1 MPVHAPL
8 KSQTGYGEAGGVI
21 WSPGGAL
28 EIGITLPGWARKAL
42 RREDVDVILLI
53 EAPGCDR
60 VLEPVIRL
68 DFGVHAEGALL
79 QWPIDG
85 AAAMSQGVRLRLPQ
99 GLTGLSL
106 CPHTGP
112 FTARGLACRLVPART
127 PRGRFERVL
136 FEVSSGTEGGLGRLK
151 SRGPMIDADAAH
163 TGNLALDHR
172 SGAFHSS
179 TSDPHIVF
187 ELDAPVGMG
196 WWRVDAHMAIDD
208 EARPRLYAAHEGA
221 FSETH
226 SAELALRGPGHFTGY
241 ICLDGLTRQIRFDPS
256 CRGGESGSL
265 HRLSMRPASPAEV
278 AIAALRPSV
287 WQATRAIRAS
297 RALLSH
303 LAKPRRAQGHFALP
317 VRLPAENTD
326 RSQDSDA
333 YKSWIERHDYHPDKD
348 NARYREALAGL
359 ETQPLVSVVMP
370 VYKTPIELLDAA
382 IRSIRDQLYTN
393 WELCIADDA
402 SGDGKLAA
410 RLRYWM
416 KTDAR
421 IKVVFRETN
430 GNISAATNSAF
441 ELVEGEWVAL
451 LDHDDVL
458 RPHALAELVLTAAAR
473 PEAQLIYSDEDKID
487 DRGERY
493 GPYFK
498 PAFSPDLFY
507 GQNYLNHLTA
517 HRAENIRAAGGWR
530 EGFEGSQDYD
540 LNLRILERIGP
551 EAVVHIPKILYHW
564 RAVAGSTAVAV
575 GEKSYAWEAGQ
586 RALQEHF
593 ARRGADVTVGQVE
606 GYPYYEASWPLP
618 EEEPLVSLVIPT
630 RDGADLVKMCVE
642 SILERST
649 YQNYEILIVDNQS
662 SKPET
667 FALFEALTA
676 RDARVKVLTY
686 NKPFNFSAINNF
698 AIAQARGEI
707 VGLINNDI
715 EVITPDWLEQM
726 VSLAVRE
733 DVGCVGA
740 MLYYPDDRIQHA
752 GVVIGIGGV
761 AGHSHKYF
769 ERGAQGYFARLK
781 LVHDVSAVTGACL
794 LVRKSV
800 YDQVGGLNEEKLT
813 IAFNDVDFCLKVREA
828 GYRNLFTPRAEL
840 YHHESVSRGHEDT
853 PEKKARFRSE
863 VEYMLSRWAT
873 DVTPDPFYSPHLS
886 RTHEDFRI
894 LED

>member
-1 MPVHAPL
+1 MPTLAPSPL
-8 KSQTGYGEAGGVI
+8 KDRFGQANGLIYSAGA
-21 WSPGGAL
+21 AL
-28 EIGITLPGWARKAL
+28 EVGVDLPGWARKAL
-42 RREDVDVILLI
+42 RTRDVDVILLI
-53 EAPGCDR
+53 DVPGCDR
-60 VLEPVIRL
+60 VLEPVIRF
-68 DFGVHAEGALL
+68 DFGAHTDGGLL

-85 AAAMSQGVRLRLPQ
+85 AAAVRSGVRLRLPR
-99 GLTGLSL
+99 GLQSLSL
-106 CPHTGP
+106 RPHNGP
-112 FTARGLACRLVPART
+112 FAARGFACRLAPAHA

-136 FEVSSGTEGGLGRLK
+136 FEACGGAEAGLGRLK
-151 SRGPMIDADAAH
+151 SRRPLVDAERVY
-163 TGNLALDHR
+163 TINMALDEQG
-172 SGAFHSS
+172 GAFEAR
-179 TSDPHIVF
+179 TSDPYLVF
-187 ELDAPVGMG
+187 ALDAPVGMG
-196 WWRVDAHMAIDD
+196 WWRIDAAMAAPDD
-208 EARPRLYAAHEGA
+208 ARPRFYAADGDTW
-221 FSETH
+221 SEQN
-226 SAELALRGPGHFTGY
+226 SCELAMRGPGHFTGY
-241 ICLDGLTRQIRFDPS
+241 ICLNGLTRQVRFDPS
-256 CRGGESGSL
+256 CRAEESGSL
-265 HRLSMRPASPAEV
+265 QRLTVRPASRSEV
-278 AIAALRPSV
+278 AAQALRPSV
-287 WQATRAIRAS
+287 WRATRKVRATRA
-297 RALLSH
+297 LLAR
-303 LAKPRRAQGHFALP
+303 LANPSADAGHWPLP

-326 RSQDSDA
+326 RSNDGDA
-333 YKSWIERHDYHPDKD
+333 YRGWIARHDYDPARDD
-348 NARYREALAGL
+348 ARYREALAGL
-359 ETQPLVSVVMP
+359 AAQPLVSVVMP
-370 VYKTPIELLDAA
+370 VYKTPIDLLDAA
-382 IRSIRDQLYTN
+382 IKSVRDQIYPN

-402 SGDGKLAA
+402 SGDGRLTA

-421 IKVVFRETN
+421 IKVIFRESN

-451 LDHDDVL
+451 LDHDDLL

-473 PEAQLIYSDEDKID
+473 PDAQILYSDEDKID
-487 DRGERY
+487 EQGERY

-517 HRAENIRAAGGWR
+517 HRAENIRAVGGWR

-540 LNLRILERIGP
+540 LNLRILERVGP
-551 EAVVHIPKILYHW
+551 QAVVHIPRILYHW
-564 RAVAGSTAVAV
+564 RAIAGSTAVAV
-575 GEKSYAWEAGQ
+575 GEKSYAWDAGR
-586 RALQEHF
+586 RALEEHF
-593 ARRGADVTVGQVE
+593 TRLERNVQIGQVE
-606 GYPYYEASWPLP
+606 GYPYYQAEWPLP
-618 EEEPLVSLVIPT
+618 DNEPLVSLVIPT
-630 RDGADLVKMCVE
+630 RDGADLVKMSVE

-667 FALFEALTA
+667 FALFDALTA

-707 VGLINNDI
+707 VGLVNNDI

-726 VSLAVRE
+726 VSLVVRE

-794 LVRKSV
+794 LVRKAV
-800 YDQVGGLNEEKLT
+800 YDAVGGLNEEKLT

-853 PEKKARFRSE
+853 PEKKARFRAE